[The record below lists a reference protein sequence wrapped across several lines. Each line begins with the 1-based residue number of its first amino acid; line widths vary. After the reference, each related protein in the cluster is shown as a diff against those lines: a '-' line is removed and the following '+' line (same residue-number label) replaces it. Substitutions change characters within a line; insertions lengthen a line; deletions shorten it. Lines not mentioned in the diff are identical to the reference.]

1 MKIMKKTHEV
11 GLGYSTLH
19 SGYGYGSY
27 SIALSHSFL
36 SVYLR
41 SPKDNTFRAC
51 AVSHKS
57 SLGVNLGNKGSDIFK
72 NLLIYY
78 IFLHR
83 IVKKLILPKFLKL
96 SLEFPYI
103 IMRRVDAM
111 YFYT

>member
-57 SLGVNLGNKGSDIFK
+57 
-72 NLLIYY
+72 YY

-83 IVKKLILPKFLKL
+83 IVKKLTLPKFLNL
-96 SLEFPYI
+96 SLEFLYI
-103 IMRRVDAM
+103 IMRRVDVM
-111 YFYT
+111 CFHT